1 MSRRR
6 GKKTERK
13 VDESIVVPVLQLGDE
28 VPNFV
33 CDSTTGMF
41 NLHDIVDGSFAVIIT
56 FARDFDPVGTTE
68 IGMLAKLKDEFEARD
83 VKVVAIGVD
92 SKSNHRK
99 WIEEIQELQDCEVYF
114 PIIADQNAEISRV
127 FGLVKPQMVN
137 AKKNLRPA
145 TLTMVLDVDK
155 RIRMMTQYPSSTGRN
170 FYETVRAVDTM
181 QLHLYHQVV
190 CPANW
195 ANGEEVF
202 VNPTLGSGA
211 AAAMFPKG
219 FNEMKSWYR
228 PTVQPDAE

>member
-41 NLHDIVDGSFAVIIT
+41 NLHDIIDGRWGGGSRGCVPAADDDTCHIPRHIPTTFLSPSFAVIIT

-114 PIIADQNAEISRV
+114 PIIADQVGPPR
-127 FGLVKPQMVN
+127 FM
-137 AKKNLRPA
+137 
-145 TLTMVLDVDK
+145 
-155 RIRMMTQYPSSTGRN
+155 
-170 FYETVRAVDTM
+170 
-181 QLHLYHQVV
+181 
-190 CPANW
+190 
-195 ANGEEVF
+195 
-202 VNPTLGSGA
+202 
-211 AAAMFPKG
+211 
-219 FNEMKSWYR
+219 
-228 PTVQPDAE
+228 

>member
-1 MSRRR
+1 
-6 GKKTERK
+6 

>member
-1 MSRRR
+1 
-6 GKKTERK
+6 

-114 PIIADQNAEISRV
+114 PIIADQ
-127 FGLVKPQMVN
+127 
-137 AKKNLRPA
+137 
-145 TLTMVLDVDK
+145 VDPP
-155 RIRMMTQYPSSTGRN
+155 RIM
-170 FYETVRAVDTM
+170 
-181 QLHLYHQVV
+181 
-190 CPANW
+190 
-195 ANGEEVF
+195 
-202 VNPTLGSGA
+202 
-211 AAAMFPKG
+211 
-219 FNEMKSWYR
+219 
-228 PTVQPDAE
+228 